1 MRTLGQTFITVNQRP
16 EQVFVRGRG
25 SWLEDDHGKLY
36 LDLLQG
42 WAVNNLGHCP
52 DVLTQALLTQ
62 ARQLLNPSP
71 AFYNRPALDLAQK
84 LVDVSGFDRVFL
96 ASSGA
101 EANEGAVKLARRWGA
116 KRRGGAYAILGFD
129 HGFHGRS
136 LAMMS
141 ASGKPGWDAIYA
153 PMPAG
158 FQKARWNDIDSV
170 KCALTSDT
178 VAVMLEL
185 VQGEGGVNV
194 ADKGFVREL
203 RALCTERDVLLI
215 VDEVQTGVGRCGR
228 LFAHQWFDV
237 QPDIM
242 TLAKGLGGGVP
253 LSAVLCQERFNVF
266 EPGDQGGTYCGNPV
280 MAAAG
285 LAVLNEIAQEPF
297 LEQVQ
302 QRSAQLSRGLV
313 QLSQRYGLKGE
324 RGLGLLRALVLP
336 SDCADEVVVA
346 ARELAPVGL
355 LLNAPR
361 PHLLRFMPALNITE
375 AELQQA
381 LVLLER
387 ALAQVMSVSA
397 KH

>member
-1 MRTLGQTFITVNQRP
+1 MLGQTFITINQRP
-16 EQVFVRGRG
+16 ELVFVRGLG
-25 SWLEDDHGKLY
+25 SWLEDEQGKSY
-36 LDLLQG
+36 LDMVQG

-52 DVLTQALLTQ
+52 EVLTQALCAQ
-62 ARQLLNPSP
+62 ARQLVNPSP

-84 LVDVSGFDRVFL
+84 LVEVSGFDRVFL

-116 KRRGGAYAILGFD
+116 QTRGGAHAILGFD

-141 ASGKPGWDAIYA
+141 ASGKAGWDAIYA

-158 FQKARWNDIDSV
+158 FPKARWNDIASV
-170 KCALTSDT
+170 ERALTSDV

-185 VQGEGGVNV
+185 VQGEGGVHV

-203 RALCTERDVLLI
+203 RALCTERTVLLM

-237 QPDIM
+237 QPDVM

-253 LSAVLCQERFNVF
+253 LSAVLCRERFNCF

-285 LAVLNEIAQEPF
+285 LAVLNAIAQEPF
-297 LEQVQ
+297 LEQVR
-302 QRSAQLSRGLV
+302 QRAQQLSAGLLD
-313 QLSQRYGLKGE
+313 LSQRRGLQGE

-336 SDCADEVVVA
+336 SDCADAVVVA
-346 ARELAPVGL
+346 ARNLAPVGL

-361 PHLLRFMPALNITE
+361 PHLLRFMPALNISA
-375 AELQQA
+375 AEMQQA
-381 LVLLER
+381 LALLDQALEQVL
-387 ALAQVMSVSA
+387 SA
-397 KH
+397 PTAH